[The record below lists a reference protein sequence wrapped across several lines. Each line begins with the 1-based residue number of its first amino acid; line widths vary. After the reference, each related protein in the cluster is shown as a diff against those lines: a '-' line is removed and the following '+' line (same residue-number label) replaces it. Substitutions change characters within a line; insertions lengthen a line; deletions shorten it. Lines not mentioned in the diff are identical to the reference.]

1 MIVPFLIMFH
11 DLKYA
16 VRSLLRVPAYS
27 AVIVITLALAIGATT
42 TIYSV
47 VNGVLLRPLPFADQG
62 RLVMLWQRAP
72 GVGVDE
78 DWFSAAQY
86 FDIRESAASLEYVA
100 VTSGRQVT
108 LTGDEIEPTRIG
120 ALRISSSF
128 FDVMGVAPEHGRRF
142 LPEEDLPGAE
152 RKVLLGHELFAQQ
165 YGGDPSTVGQMIT
178 LDGQRLEIV
187 GAMPPLVLDADIMPT
202 LLTVPVFDMYLSFPL
217 EDPQTTWRGS
227 ENFNVIGKLATGA
240 TRAQLDTELL
250 AVARDFTEDPGS
262 LAAGLTTGSEFRIG
276 VVPLLDE
283 MIGGVRAP
291 LMLLLGA
298 TAVLLL
304 IACANVA
311 NLLLTRA
318 ATRRRELSIK
328 AVLGA
333 QRSRMIAQAMFES
346 LVLSG
351 LGGGVGLAIALAGV
365 RALHIASPQDL
376 PRLRDVAVDPGVMLF
391 AGALCLTS
399 SLLFGLGP
407 ALRTSS
413 VSPGDVLREG
423 AAAVRARSI
432 WRRGGSRFLVVAQV
446 ALSLLLVIGAGLLMR
461 TFWELQAVD
470 PGFDPDRALSFRVS
484 LTGERY
490 ADGAARIS
498 FYEQLFARLDSTP
511 GVSAAGGT
519 SMLPLTR
526 GLAWT
531 DYLVEGFNENNP
543 DARIVADVMTITP
556 GYLEA
561 MGIEIIAGRAFEALD
576 GGDPPIVMVNR
587 NFAERFW
594 PAAETVGKWIATD
607 PTRPM
612 TIVGVTE
619 TVRHYGV
626 DAETRPAVFYPHR
639 GRASRNLFG
648 VVGVGAPGTGAGA
661 GPNAIALAPAVLDA
675 VRQLDEQL
683 PLYNID
689 SMRGRFDESL
699 AKQRVL
705 MWLLNFF
712 GATALTLATVSLY
725 GVLSFAVATHT
736 RELGIR
742 KALGAQRRDLYAL
755 VLRGAAV
762 VTVTGVGLGVLVAFG
777 TARMIETLVFGVG
790 TEDPVSFAAAIA
802 IVLGVALAASLL
814 PARRAAG
821 VDPMVALK
829 QD

>member
-1 MIVPFLIMFH
+1 MFH

-16 VRSLLRVPAYS
+16 VRSLLRVPGYS
-27 AVIVITLALAIGATT
+27 AVIVGTLALAIGATT

-47 VNGVLLRPLPFADQG
+47 VNGVLLRPLPFADQD

-78 DWFSAAQY
+78 DWFSPAQY
-86 FDIRESAASLEYVA
+86 FDIREGADSLEHVA
-100 VTSGRQVT
+100 VTWGQQVT
-108 LTGDEIEPTRIG
+108 LTGDDIEPTRIG

-128 FDVMGVAPEHGRRF
+128 FDVMGVTPEQGRRF
-142 LPEEDLPGAE
+142 LPEDDVPDAE
-152 RKVLLGHELFAQQ
+152 RKVLLSHELFAQQ
-165 YGGDPSTVGQMIT
+165 FGGDSSIIGQAIA

-187 GAMPPLVLDADIMPT
+187 GVMPPLVLDADIMPT
-202 LLTVPVFDMYLSFPL
+202 LLTVPVFELYVSFPL
-217 EDPQTTWRGS
+217 QDPQTTTRGS
-227 ENFNVIGKLATGA
+227 ENFNVIGKLAAGA

-250 AVARDFTEDPGS
+250 GVAGDFTEDRGS
-262 LAAGLTTGSEFRIG
+262 LAAGLTAGSEFFIG

-283 MIGGVRAP
+283 VIGEVRSP
-291 LMLLLGA
+291 LVLLLGA
-298 TAVLLL
+298 TTVLLL

-328 AVLGA
+328 ASLGA
-333 QRSRMIAQAMFES
+333 RRSRMIAQAMFES
-346 LVLSG
+346 LVLAG
-351 LGGGVGLAIALAGV
+351 LGGIVGLAIALAGV
-365 RALHIASPQDL
+365 QALHVAAPQDL

-391 AGALCLTS
+391 AGGLCLLS
-399 SLLFGLGP
+399 SVLFGLGP
-407 ALRTSS
+407 ALRTSGIS
-413 VSPGDVLREG
+413 QGDVLREG
-423 AAAVRARSI
+423 AAAVRARSV

-470 PGFDPDRALSFRVS
+470 PGFEPDRVLSFRVS
-484 LTGERY
+484 LAGERY
-490 ADGAARIS
+490 SDAAVRAS
-498 FYEQLFARLDSTP
+498 FYEQLFDRLGSTP

-519 SMLPLTR
+519 SLLPLTR

-531 DYLVEGFNENNP
+531 DFLVEGFNEENP

-561 MGIEIIAGRAFEALD
+561 MGIEVVAGRAFETLD
-576 GGDPPIVMVNR
+576 GGDPPVVMVNR

-594 PAAETVGKWIATD
+594 PTAEAVGKWIARD

-626 DAETRPAVFYPHR
+626 DADTRPAVFYPHR
-639 GRASRNLFG
+639 DRARRDLFG
-648 VVGVGAPGTGAGA
+648 VVGFGDVATRGEASADA
-661 GPNAIALAPAVLDA
+661 KAIALAPAVLDA
-675 VRQLDEQL
+675 VRRLDPQV
-683 PLYNID
+683 PVYNID
-689 SMRGRFDESL
+689 SMRDRFNESL

-712 GATALTLATVSLY
+712 GVTALTLATVGLY

-742 KALGAQRRDLYAL
+742 KALGAQRRDLYTL

-762 VTVTGVGLGVLVAFG
+762 VTVTGVGLGVLAAIG
-777 TARMIETLVFGVG
+777 AARMIESMVFGVSTG
-790 TEDPVSFAAAIA
+790 DPLSFLAAIA